1 VVLAV
6 LATLLVTSQQ
16 VLGVVAVAAAHL
28 VGRRLHGL
36 PTTYV
41 LVCHTGALF
50 ISCGRVRNAAQP
62 LAATAP
68 FNWCWAHQLN

>member
-6 LATLLVTSQQ
+6 LATSLVTSQQ
-16 VLGVVAVAAAHL
+16 VLGVAAVAAAHL

-50 ISCGRVRNAAQP
+50 IGCCRVCTAAP
-62 LAATAP
+62 TMAATAP
-68 FNWCWAHQLN
+68 FSWCWAHQLN